1 MSSERY
7 RSECKA
13 CTIKITSKYQKDNE
27 SWKKRY
33 SDPEQKKAA
42 SRAYYAKHKER
53 FKRYRETFKK
63 RHPEYHKEYSRNATR
78 DNMRNTISS

>member
-1 MSSERY
+1 MVENTKICSKCNIVKNLCDFYMSSERY

-33 SDPEQKKAA
+33 SDPEEKKAA

-53 FKRYRETFKK
+53 FKRYR
-63 RHPEYHKEYSRNATR
+63 
-78 DNMRNTISS
+78 